1 MTASVLA
8 RVAPAVVLAGVL
20 AAGVAASGHAQTT
33 SPQSGATTQ
42 SPPGAAPAT
51 AGTAATPGSA
61 STPSTGTTV
70 PQMAPQTPPQP
81 GGAPGGAAMAPQATQ
96 GNSPAA
102 TAEAAP
108 RQTMS
113 QMVDQRIADMRSQL
127 HITHAQEPHWE
138 RFAAVMRS
146 NARALD
152 RAYRRRGE
160 RLDSMSALENMESYA
175 RIERRRARDMERLV
189 PEFRALYASLTP
201 EQRHAADELFRER
214 AEQRSQASKR

>member
-8 RVAPAVVLAGVL
+8 RVAPAVVLAGAL
-20 AAGVAASGHAQTT
+20 TAGVAVSGHAQTT

-42 SPPGAAPAT
+42 SVGGAAPAT
-51 AGTAATPGSA
+51 GAATTPGST
-61 STPSTGTTV
+61 STPPTTGTTA

-81 GGAPGGAAMAPQATQ
+81 GGAPGAAATTAPQTNA
-96 GNSPAA
+96 PAA
-102 TAEAAP
+102 TAETAP
-108 RQTMS
+108 RPSMA

-127 HITHAQEPHWE
+127 HITHAQEPQWG

-175 RIERRRARDMERLV
+175 RIERRRAMDVQRLV
-189 PEFRALYASLTP
+189 PAFRALYASLTT

-214 AEQRSQASKR
+214 AQQHRQASQK

>member
-20 AAGVAASGHAQTT
+20 AAGAAISGHAQTT

-42 SPPGAAPAT
+42 SPGGAVPAT
-51 AGTAATPGSA
+51 GGNATTPGSA
-61 STPSTGTTV
+61 STP
-70 PQMAPQTPPQP
+70 PQP
-81 GGAPGGAAMAPQATQ
+81 SGAPGAAMSPQATQ
-96 GNSPAA
+96 GNAPAA

-108 RQTMS
+108 RRTMS
-113 QMVDQRIADMRSQL
+113 EMVDQRIADMRSQL
-127 HITHAQEPHWE
+127 HITHAQEPQWA

-160 RLDSMSALENMESYA
+160 RLDSMTALENMESYA
-175 RIERRRARDMERLV
+175 RIERRRAMDVQRLV
-189 PEFRALYASLTP
+189 PAFHALYASLTP
-201 EQRHAADELFRER
+201 EQRHAADELFRQR

>member
-8 RVAPAVVLAGVL
+8 RVAPAVVLAGAL
-20 AAGVAASGHAQTT
+20 AAGVAVSGRAQST

-42 SPPGAAPAT
+42 SPGSAVPAT
-51 AGTAATPGSA
+51 GATTTTPGSV
-61 STPSTGTTV
+61 STPPAGT
-70 PQMAPQTPPQP
+70 MAPQTSPQP
-81 GGAPGGAAMAPQATQ
+81 GGAPGAAMAPQATQ
-96 GNSPAA
+96 GNAPAA
-102 TAEAAP
+102 TAQGAP
-108 RQTMS
+108 RRTMS
-113 QMVDQRIADMRSQL
+113 EMVDQRIADMRSQL
-127 HITHAQEPHWE
+127 HITHAQEPQWA

-160 RLDSMSALENMESYA
+160 RLDSMSALENIESYA
-175 RIERRRARDMERLV
+175 RIERRRAMDVQRLV
-189 PEFRALYASLTP
+189 PAFHALYASLTP

>member
-1 MTASVLA
+1 
-8 RVAPAVVLAGVL
+8 VVLAGVL
-20 AAGVAASGHAQTT
+20 AAGVAVSGRAQTT

-42 SPPGAAPAT
+42 SPGGAAPAT
-51 AGTAATPGSA
+51 GGTATTPGSA
-61 STPSTGTTV
+61 STPPSGTTV

-81 GGAPGGAAMAPQATQ
+81 GGAPGGAAAAPQQATQ
-96 GNSPAA
+96 GNAPAA

-108 RQTMS
+108 RETMS

-127 HITHAQEPHWE
+127 HITHAQEPHWD

-152 RAYRRRGE
+152 RDYRRRGE

-175 RIERRRARDMERLV
+175 RIERRRSTDVQRLV
-189 PEFRALYASLTP
+189 PAFRALYASLTP

-214 AEQRSQASKR
+214 AEQRSQSSKR

>member
-20 AAGVAASGHAQTT
+20 AAGVAVSGHAQTT

-42 SPPGAAPAT
+42 SPGGAVPAT
-51 AGTAATPGSA
+51 GGTAAMPGGA
-61 STPSTGTTV
+61 STAPTGTTT

-81 GGAPGGAAMAPQATQ
+81 TTGAPGAAEATQ
-96 GNSPAA
+96 GNAPAV

-108 RQTMS
+108 RRTMS
-113 QMVDQRIADMRSQL
+113 QMVDQRIADMRSRL
-127 HITHAQEPHWE
+127 HITHAQEPQWN

-146 NARALD
+146 NARAAD

-175 RIERRRARDMERLV
+175 RIERRRAMDVQRLV
-189 PEFRALYASLTP
+189 PAFHALYASLTP
-201 EQRHAADELFRER
+201 EQRQAADDLFRER
-214 AEQRSQASKR
+214 AERRSRASKR